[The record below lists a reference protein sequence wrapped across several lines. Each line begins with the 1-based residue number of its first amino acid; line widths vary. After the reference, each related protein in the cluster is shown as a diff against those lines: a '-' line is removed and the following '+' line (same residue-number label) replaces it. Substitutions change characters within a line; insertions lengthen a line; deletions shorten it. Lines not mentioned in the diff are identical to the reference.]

1 MIYTVTEYFED
12 IADNRHAYHK
22 GDTFPREG
30 VTVSEARFAELSSD
44 RNKRKR
50 PVIAAV
56 AGADDE
62 LQENAEQKT
71 AEKPKAKRSRK
82 KV

>member
-1 MIYTVTEYFED
+1 MYTVTEYFED
-12 IADNRHAYHK
+12 IADNRYK
-22 GDTFPREG
+22 YYVGDEFPRKG
-30 VTVSEARFAELSSD
+30 LTVSEARLAELSSD

-56 AGADDE
+56 AEADE
-62 LQENAEQKT
+62 PQKTEQKP
-71 AEKPKAKRSRK
+71 ADKPKAKRSRK

>member
-1 MIYTVTEYFED
+1 MYTVTEYFED
-12 IADNRHAYHK
+12 IADNRHKYYV
-22 GDTFPREG
+22 GDTYPRNG
-30 VTVSEARFAELSSD
+30 VTVSEARLAELSSD

-56 AGADDE
+56 AEDDE
-62 LQENAEQKT
+62 QQKPKT
-71 AEKPKAKRSRK
+71 ADKPKAKRSRK

>member
-1 MIYTVTEYFED
+1 MIYQVTEFFTD
-12 IADNRHAYHK
+12 LADNRHAYHK
-22 GDTFPREG
+22 GDKFPRDG
-30 VTVSEARFAELSSD
+30 VTVSEARLAELSSD

>member
-1 MIYTVTEYFED
+1 MYIATEHFVD
-12 IADNRHAYHK
+12 LADKKRRAYNA
-22 GDTFPREG
+22 GDKYPADG
-30 VTVSEARFAELSSD
+30 VTVSEARLAELSSD
-44 RNKRKR
+44 GNRRGR

-56 AGADDE
+56 ASADE
-62 LQENAEQKT
+62 QQKTENKTT

>member
-1 MIYTVTEYFED
+1 MYIATEHFVD
-12 IADNRHAYHK
+12 LADKKRRAYNAGEK
-22 GDTFPREG
+22 YPADG
-30 VTVSEARFAELSSD
+30 VTVSEARLAELSSD

>member
-1 MIYTVTEYFED
+1 MYTVTEYFED
-12 IADNRHAYHK
+12 IADNRHKYYV
-22 GDTFPREG
+22 GDEFPRKG
-30 VTVSEARFAELSSD
+30 LTVSEARLAELSSD

-56 AGADDE
+56 AAADE
-62 LQENAEQKT
+62 PQKTEQKP
-71 AEKPKAKRSRK
+71 ADKPKAKRSRK